1 MLYGSTVVALLFHDG
16 KSVTS
21 PMPSIFLPVTMI
33 CILMW
38 IFPAQAQGGQPGP
51 SFHEA
56 VGMAWTIDPVR
67 TELQVGHHSARARAS
82 AAGSWFAG
90 GPTLSGEYMD
100 DHMIGSNEGYTT
112 YQGGVSVP
120 LWLPG
125 QGSATRQVAN
135 AEAASIDEQLNIEHM
150 ALSIRVL
157 DAAAAVLIARSR
169 VDIAHIQYNATARMA
184 ASATHAVRGGEMASA
199 DGQMAQAAME
209 NARNELALAEEE
221 TENANAGLEVLL
233 GRPVVPDLTR
243 YGDGDVTH
251 ARFVAPRDMED
262 NDPRIK
268 AAHRNVE
275 AAEANMRLARR
286 SFMPNPE
293 IGVDAIHEKQYGSPW
308 DDRVGVNFSIPL
320 PSEVRNTPIM
330 SEARNRLATATS
342 QETQARRMVH
352 LEMMRVRERLIAATT
367 TRQATRVAAE
377 NMEKR
382 AQAQE
387 RAWRVGEASLDT
399 ALQARR
405 AADNTRLSSA
415 RAEVEWHVAS
425 IRMLIATGI
434 VP

>member
-1 MLYGSTVVALLFHDG
+1 MRPFL
-16 KSVTS
+16 
-21 PMPSIFLPVTMI
+21 SITMACAMTWGLPAR
-33 CILMW
+33 
-38 IFPAQAQGGQPGP
+38 AQVSQPGP

-56 VGMAWTIDPVR
+56 VVMAWAIDPVR

-125 QGSATRQVAN
+125 QGSATKQVAS
-135 AEAASIDEQLNIEHM
+135 AEAASIDEQLNVEHM

-157 DAAAAVLIARSR
+157 DAAAAALIARTR
-169 VDIAHIQYNATARMA
+169 VDVAHASYDAAARMA
-184 ASATHAVRGGEMASA
+184 ISATHAVHGGELASA
-199 DGQMAQAAME
+199 DGQLAQAAME
-209 NARNELALAEEE
+209 NARNELALAQEEA
-221 TENANAGLEVLL
+221 ENAAAALEVLL

-243 YGDGDVTH
+243 YGGSDVTQ
-251 ARFVAPRDMED
+251 ARFVSPRDMED

-268 AAHRNVE
+268 VAHRNVE
-275 AAEANMRLARR
+275 AAEANMKLARH

-308 DDRVGVNFSIPL
+308 DDRVGLNFSIPL

-367 TRQATRVAAE
+367 ARRATQLAAE
-377 NMEKR
+377 SMEQR
-382 AQAQE
+382 ATAQE

-399 ALQARR
+399 ALAARQA
-405 AADNTRLSSA
+405 AANTRLTSA
-415 RAEVEWHVAS
+415 RAEMEWHVAS
-425 IRMLIATGI
+425 IRTLIATGI

>member
-1 MLYGSTVVALLFHDG
+1 MKRVMRALL
-16 KSVTS
+16 SVVMTGV
-21 PMPSIFLPVTMI
+21 LAWGV
-33 CILMW
+33 LAR
-38 IFPAQAQGGQPGP
+38 AQVPRSGP

-56 VGMAWTIDPVR
+56 VSMAWAIDPVR

-100 DHMIGSNEGYTT
+100 DHMLGSNEGYTT

-125 QGSATRQVAN
+125 QGSATQQVAS
-135 AEAASIDEQLNIEHM
+135 AEAASLDEQLNVEHM

-157 DAAAAVLIARSR
+157 DAGAAALIARTR
-169 VDIAHIQYNATARMA
+169 VDVAHTLYDVTARMA
-184 ASATHAVRGGEMASA
+184 TSATQAVHDGELASA
-199 DGQMAQAAME
+199 DGQMAQAAVE
-209 NARNELALAEEE
+209 NARNELALAQEEAD
-221 TENANAGLEVLL
+221 NAAAALEVLL
-233 GRPVVPDLTR
+233 GRPVVPDLAR
-243 YGDGDVTH
+243 YGAGDVTH
-251 ARFVAPRDMED
+251 ARFIAPRDMED
-262 NDPRIK
+262 NDPRIRV
-268 AAHRNVE
+268 AHRNVE
-275 AAEANMRLARR
+275 AAEANMKLAHR

-308 DDRVGVNFSIPL
+308 DDRVGLNFSIPL

-330 SEARNRLATATS
+330 AEARNRLASATS

-367 TRQATRVAAE
+367 ARQATRTAAE

-382 AQAQE
+382 AEAQE
-387 RAWRVGEASLDT
+387 RAWRLGESSLDT
-399 ALQARR
+399 ALGARQT
-405 AADNTRLSSA
+405 AANTRLASA

>member
-1 MLYGSTVVALLFHDG
+1 MNRAIPPIPPIVSIAMACALPWMAL
-16 KSVTS
+16 
-21 PMPSIFLPVTMI
+21 
-33 CILMW
+33 
-38 IFPAQAQGGQPGP
+38 AQDARPGP

-56 VGMAWTIDPVR
+56 VGMAWAIDPVR

-100 DHMIGSNEGYTT
+100 DHMLGSNEGYTT

-125 QGSATRQVAN
+125 QGSATKQVAS
-135 AEAASIDEQLNIEHM
+135 AEAASIDEQLNVEHM

-157 DAAAAVLIARSR
+157 DAAAAALIARTR
-169 VDIAHIQYNATARMA
+169 MDVAHALYDATARMA
-184 ASATHAVRGGEMASA
+184 GNATHAVHGGELASV

-209 NARNELALAEEE
+209 NARNELALAQEEAQ
-221 TENANAGLEVLL
+221 NATTALEVLL
-233 GRPVVPDLTR
+233 GRPVVPDLSR
-243 YGDGDVTH
+243 YGGGDVTQ
-251 ARFVAPRDMED
+251 ARFVSPRDMED

-268 AAHRNVE
+268 VAHRNVE
-275 AAEANMRLARR
+275 AAEANMKLARR

-367 TRQATRVAAE
+367 ARQATRSAAE

-387 RAWRVGEASLDT
+387 RAWQVGEAGVDT
-399 ALQARR
+399 ALAARQA
-405 AADNTRLSSA
+405 AANTRLASV

-425 IRMLIATGI
+425 IRMLIATGV

>member
-1 MLYGSTVVALLFHDG
+1 MNHTMRSIL
-16 KSVTS
+16 SVT
-21 PMPSIFLPVTMI
+21 LACAVA
-33 CILMW
+33 W
-38 IFPAQAQGGQPGP
+38 GAVARAQASQSGP

-56 VGMAWTIDPVR
+56 VAMAWTIDPVR
-67 TELQVGHHSARARAS
+67 TELQVGHHSARVRAS

-125 QGSATRQVAN
+125 QGSATQQVAS
-135 AEAASIDEQLNIEHM
+135 AEAASIDEQLNVEYM

-157 DAAAAVLIARSR
+157 DADAAVLIARTR
-169 VDIAHIQYNATARMA
+169 MDVAHTLYDATARMA
-184 ASATHAVRGGEMASA
+184 TSATRAVQDGELAST
-199 DGQMAQAAME
+199 DRQMAQAAME
-209 NARNELALAEEE
+209 NARNELALAQEEA
-221 TENANAGLEVLL
+221 ENTTAALEVLL
-233 GRPVVPDLTR
+233 GRPVVPDLAR
-243 YGDGDVTH
+243 YGADDVTH
-251 ARFVAPRDMED
+251 ARFIAPHDMED
-262 NDPRIK
+262 NDPRIRV
-268 AAHRNVE
+268 AHHNVE
-275 AAEANMRLARR
+275 AAEANMKLARR

-308 DDRVGVNFSIPL
+308 DDRVGLNFSIPL

-330 SEARNRLATATS
+330 SEARNRLAAATS

-352 LEMMRVRERLIAATT
+352 LEMTRVRERLIAATT
-367 TRQATRVAAE
+367 ARQATRTAADS
-377 NMEKR
+377 MEKR
-382 AQAQE
+382 AMAQE
-387 RAWRVGEASLDT
+387 HAWRVGEASLDT
-399 ALQARR
+399 ALAARQA
-405 AADNTRLSSA
+405 AAGSRLASA

>member
-1 MLYGSTVVALLFHDG
+1 MP
-16 KSVTS
+16 
-21 PMPSIFLPVTMI
+21 PMRLPVAMT
-33 CILMW
+33 CIVMW
-38 IFPAQAQGGQPGP
+38 FSPAWAQVPQSGP
-51 SFHEA
+51 SFHDA
-56 VGMAWTIDPVR
+56 VGMAWAIDPVR
-67 TELQVGHHSARARAS
+67 TELQVGHHSATARAS

-100 DHMIGSNEGYTT
+100 DHMLGSNEGYTT

-125 QGSATRQVAN
+125 QGSATRQVAS
-135 AEAASIDEQLNIEHM
+135 AEAASITEQLNVEHM

-157 DAAAAVLIARSR
+157 DASAAALIARTR
-169 VDIAHIQYNATARMA
+169 MDTARTLYDATARMA
-184 ASATHAVRGGEMASA
+184 TSATHALRGGELAPA
-199 DGQMAQAAME
+199 DTQMAQAAME
-209 NARNELALAEEE
+209 NARNELALAREEA
-221 TENANAGLEVLL
+221 ENATSTLEALL
-233 GRPVVPDLTR
+233 GRPVVPDLAR

-268 AAHRNVE
+268 VAHRNVE
-275 AAEANMRLARR
+275 AAEANMKLARR

-308 DDRVGVNFSIPL
+308 DDRVGLNFSIPL

-352 LEMMRVRERLIAATT
+352 LELMRVRERLIAATT
-367 TRQATRVAAE
+367 ARQATRTAAE
-377 NMEKR
+377 SMERR
-382 AQAQE
+382 AAAQE
-387 RAWRVGEASLDT
+387 HAWRVGEASLDT
-399 ALQARR
+399 ALAARQA
-405 AADNTRLSSA
+405 AASTRLAST

>member
-1 MLYGSTVVALLFHDG
+1 MNRAIPPIVSIAMACALPWMAL
-16 KSVTS
+16 
-21 PMPSIFLPVTMI
+21 
-33 CILMW
+33 
-38 IFPAQAQGGQPGP
+38 AQDARPGP

-56 VGMAWTIDPVR
+56 VGMAWAIDPVR

-100 DHMIGSNEGYTT
+100 DHMLGSNEGYTT

-125 QGSATRQVAN
+125 QGSATKQVAS
-135 AEAASIDEQLNIEHM
+135 AEAASIDEQLNVEHM

-157 DAAAAVLIARSR
+157 DAGAAALIARSR
-169 VDIAHIQYNATARMA
+169 VDVARTLYDATARMA
-184 ASATHAVRGGEMASA
+184 ASATRAVQGGELAA
-199 DGQMAQAAME
+199 TDGQVAQAAME
-209 NARNELALAEEE
+209 NARDELALAQEEAQ
-221 TENANAGLEVLL
+221 NATTALEVLL
-233 GRPVVPDLTR
+233 GRPVVPDLSR
-243 YGDGDVTH
+243 YGGGDVTQ
-251 ARFVAPRDMED
+251 ARFVSPRDMED

-268 AAHRNVE
+268 VAHRNVE
-275 AAEANMRLARR
+275 AAEANMKLARR

-367 TRQATRVAAE
+367 ARQATRSAAE

-387 RAWRVGEASLDT
+387 RAWRVGEAGVDT
-399 ALQARR
+399 ALAARQA
-405 AADNTRLSSA
+405 AANTRLASA

-425 IRMLIATGI
+425 IRMLIATGV

>member
-1 MLYGSTVVALLFHDG
+1 MNRAIPPIPPIVSIAMACALPWMAL
-16 KSVTS
+16 
-21 PMPSIFLPVTMI
+21 
-33 CILMW
+33 
-38 IFPAQAQGGQPGP
+38 AQDARPGP

-56 VGMAWTIDPVR
+56 VGMAWAIDPVR

-100 DHMIGSNEGYTT
+100 DHMLGSNEGYTT

-125 QGSATRQVAN
+125 QGSATKQVAS
-135 AEAASIDEQLNIEHM
+135 AEAASIDEQLNVEHM

-157 DAAAAVLIARSR
+157 DAAAAALIARAR
-169 VDIAHIQYNATARMA
+169 MDVAHALYDATARMA
-184 ASATHAVRGGEMASA
+184 GNATHAVHGGELASV

-209 NARNELALAEEE
+209 NARNELALAQEEAQ
-221 TENANAGLEVLL
+221 NATTALEVLL
-233 GRPVVPDLTR
+233 GRPVVPDLSR
-243 YGDGDVTH
+243 YGGGDVTQ
-251 ARFVAPRDMED
+251 ARFVSPRDMED

-268 AAHRNVE
+268 VAHRNVE
-275 AAEANMRLARR
+275 AAEANMKLARR

-308 DDRVGVNFSIPL
+308 DDRVGVDFSIPL

-367 TRQATRVAAE
+367 ARQATRSAAE

-387 RAWRVGEASLDT
+387 RAWQVGEAGVDT
-399 ALQARR
+399 ALAARQA
-405 AADNTRLSSA
+405 AANTRLASV

-425 IRMLIATGI
+425 IRMLIATGV

>member
-1 MLYGSTVVALLFHDG
+1 MR
-16 KSVTS
+16 
-21 PMPSIFLPVTMI
+21 LPVAMT
-33 CILMW
+33 CIVMW
-38 IFPAQAQGGQPGP
+38 FSPAWAQVPQSGP
-51 SFHEA
+51 SFHDA
-56 VGMAWTIDPVR
+56 VGMAWAIDPVR
-67 TELQVGHHSARARAS
+67 TELQVGHHSATARAS

-100 DHMIGSNEGYTT
+100 DHMLGSNEGYTT

-125 QGSATRQVAN
+125 QGSATRQVAS
-135 AEAASIDEQLNIEHM
+135 AEAASITEQLNVEHM

-157 DAAAAVLIARSR
+157 DASAAALIARTR
-169 VDIAHIQYNATARMA
+169 MDTARTLYDATARMA
-184 ASATHAVRGGEMASA
+184 ASATHALRGGELAPA
-199 DGQMAQAAME
+199 DTQMAQAAME
-209 NARNELALAEEE
+209 NARNELALAREEA
-221 TENANAGLEVLL
+221 ENATSTLEALL
-233 GRPVVPDLTR
+233 GRPVVPDLAR

-268 AAHRNVE
+268 VAHRNVE
-275 AAEANMRLARR
+275 AAEANMKLARR

-308 DDRVGVNFSIPL
+308 DDRVGLNFSIPL

-352 LEMMRVRERLIAATT
+352 LELMRVRERLIAATT
-367 TRQATRVAAE
+367 ARQATRTAAE
-377 NMEKR
+377 SMERR
-382 AQAQE
+382 AAAQE
-387 RAWRVGEASLDT
+387 HAWRVGEASLDT
-399 ALQARR
+399 ALAARQA
-405 AADNTRLSSA
+405 AASTRLAST
-415 RAEVEWHVAS
+415 RAEVEWHIAS

>member
-1 MLYGSTVVALLFHDG
+1 MRHSMPPIVLPVALACAML
-16 KSVTS
+16 
-21 PMPSIFLPVTMI
+21 
-33 CILMW
+33 W
-38 IFPAQAQGGQPGP
+38 AFPLRAQGVQPAP

-56 VGMAWTIDPVR
+56 VNMAWAIDPVR
-67 TELQVGHHSARARAS
+67 TELQVGHHSAKARAN

-100 DHMIGSNEGYTT
+100 DHMLGSNEGYTT

-125 QGSATRQVAN
+125 QGSATRQVAT
-135 AEAASIDEQLNIEHM
+135 AEADSLDEQINVEHM

-157 DAAAAVLIARSR
+157 DATAAALIASTR
-169 VDIAHIQYNATARMA
+169 VAVARALYEAVARMG
-184 ASATHAVRGGEMASA
+184 ASTAHAVHGGELAA
-199 DGQMAQAAME
+199 TDGQMAQAAVE
-209 NARNELALAEEE
+209 NARNELALAQEEAQD
-221 TENANAGLEVLL
+221 TRAALEVLL
-233 GRPVVPDLTR
+233 GHPVMPDLTR
-243 YGDGDVTH
+243 YGGGDVTR
-251 ARFVAPRDMED
+251 ARFVSPRDMED

-268 AAHRNVE
+268 AAHRSVE
-275 AAEANMRLARR
+275 AAEANMKLARR

-308 DDRVGVNFSIPL
+308 DDRVGLNFSIPL

-330 SEARNRLATATS
+330 SEARNRLAAATS

-352 LEMMRVRERLIAATT
+352 LELTRVRERLIAATT
-367 TRQATRVAAE
+367 ARQAGIAAAE
-377 NMEKR
+377 SMEKR
-382 AQAQE
+382 AIAQE
-387 RAWRVGEASLDT
+387 HAWRLGETGLDT
-399 ALQARR
+399 ALAARQAAC
-405 AADNTRLSSA
+405 AARLTRV

>member
-1 MLYGSTVVALLFHDG
+1 MKRVMRALL
-16 KSVTS
+16 SVV
-21 PMPSIFLPVTMI
+21 MNGALAWGG
-33 CILMW
+33 LAW
-38 IFPAQAQGGQPGP
+38 AQVPRSGP

-56 VGMAWTIDPVR
+56 VSMAWAIDPVR

-100 DHMIGSNEGYTT
+100 DHMLGSNEGYTT

-125 QGSATRQVAN
+125 QGSATQQVAS
-135 AEAASIDEQLNIEHM
+135 AEAASLDEQLNVEHM

-157 DAAAAVLIARSR
+157 DAGAAALIARTR
-169 VDIAHIQYNATARMA
+169 VDVAHVLYDATARMA
-184 ASATHAVRGGEMASA
+184 TSATRAVHGGELASA

-209 NARNELALAEEE
+209 NARNELAMAQEEV
-221 TENANAGLEVLL
+221 ENAVASLEALL
-233 GRPVVPDLTR
+233 GRPVVPDLAR
-243 YGDGDVTH
+243 YGEGDVMH
-251 ARFVAPRDMED
+251 ARFIAPRDMED

-268 AAHRNVE
+268 VAHRNVE
-275 AAEANMRLARR
+275 AAEANMKLARR

-308 DDRVGVNFSIPL
+308 DDRVGLNFSIPL

-367 TRQATRVAAE
+367 ARQTTRAAADSTE
-377 NMEKR
+377 RR
-382 AQAQE
+382 AAAQE
-387 RAWRVGEASLDT
+387 HAWRVGEASLDT
-399 ALQARR
+399 ALAARL
-405 AADNTRLSSA
+405 AAASTRLASA
-415 RAEVEWHVAS
+415 RADVEWHVAS

-434 VP
+434 LP

>member
-1 MLYGSTVVALLFHDG
+1 MNRAIPPIVSIAMACALPWMAL
-16 KSVTS
+16 
-21 PMPSIFLPVTMI
+21 
-33 CILMW
+33 
-38 IFPAQAQGGQPGP
+38 AQDARPGP

-56 VGMAWTIDPVR
+56 VGMAWAIDPVR

-100 DHMIGSNEGYTT
+100 DHMLGSNEGYTT

-125 QGSATRQVAN
+125 QGSATKQVAS
-135 AEAASIDEQLNIEHM
+135 AEAASIDEQLNVEHM

-157 DAAAAVLIARSR
+157 DAAAAALIARTR
-169 VDIAHIQYNATARMA
+169 MDVAHALYDATARMA
-184 ASATHAVRGGEMASA
+184 GNATHAVHGGELASV

-209 NARNELALAEEE
+209 NAHNELALAQEEAQ
-221 TENANAGLEVLL
+221 NATTALEVLL
-233 GRPVVPDLTR
+233 GRPVVPDLSR
-243 YGDGDVTH
+243 YGGGDVTQ
-251 ARFVAPRDMED
+251 ARFVSPRDMED

-268 AAHRNVE
+268 VAHRNVE
-275 AAEANMRLARR
+275 AAEANMKLARR

-367 TRQATRVAAE
+367 ARQATRSAAE

-387 RAWRVGEASLDT
+387 RAWQVGEAGVDT
-399 ALQARR
+399 ALAARQA
-405 AADNTRLSSA
+405 AANTRLASA

-425 IRMLIATGI
+425 IRMLIATGV

>member
-1 MLYGSTVVALLFHDG
+1 MNT
-16 KSVTS
+16 
-21 PMPSIFLPVTMI
+21 PMPPMRLPVAMT
-33 CILMW
+33 CIVMW
-38 IFPAQAQGGQPGP
+38 FSPAWAQVPQSGP
-51 SFHEA
+51 SFHDA
-56 VGMAWTIDPVR
+56 VGMAWAIDPVR
-67 TELQVGHHSARARAS
+67 TELQVGHHSATARAS

-100 DHMIGSNEGYTT
+100 DHMLGSNEGYTT

-125 QGSATRQVAN
+125 QGSATRQVAS
-135 AEAASIDEQLNIEHM
+135 AEAASITEQLNVEHM

-157 DAAAAVLIARSR
+157 DASAAALIARTR
-169 VDIAHIQYNATARMA
+169 MDTARTLYDATARMA
-184 ASATHAVRGGEMASA
+184 TSATHALRGGELAPA
-199 DGQMAQAAME
+199 DTQMAQAAME
-209 NARNELALAEEE
+209 NARNELALAREEA
-221 TENANAGLEVLL
+221 ENATSTLEALL
-233 GRPVVPDLTR
+233 GRPAVPDLAR

-268 AAHRNVE
+268 VAHRNVE
-275 AAEANMRLARR
+275 AAEANMTLARR

-308 DDRVGVNFSIPL
+308 DDRVGLNFSIPL

-352 LEMMRVRERLIAATT
+352 LELMRVRERLIAATT
-367 TRQATRVAAE
+367 ARQATRTAADS
-377 NMEKR
+377 MERR
-382 AQAQE
+382 AAAQE
-387 RAWRVGEASLDT
+387 HAWREGEASLDT
-399 ALQARR
+399 ALAARQA
-405 AADNTRLSSA
+405 AASTRLAST

>member
-1 MLYGSTVVALLFHDG
+1 MNHTMRPLLFIATACAVAWVA
-16 KSVTS
+16 SAR
-21 PMPSIFLPVTMI
+21 
-33 CILMW
+33 
-38 IFPAQAQGGQPGP
+38 AQVPQSGP

-56 VGMAWTIDPVR
+56 VGMAWAIDPVR
-67 TELQVGHHSARARAS
+67 IELQVGHHSARARVS

-125 QGSATRQVAN
+125 QGSATKQVAS
-135 AEAASIDEQLNIEHM
+135 AEAASIDEQLNVEHM

-157 DAAAAVLIARSR
+157 DAAAAALIARTR
-169 VDIAHIQYNATARMA
+169 VDVAHASYDAAARMA
-184 ASATHAVRGGEMASA
+184 ISATHAVHGGELASA
-199 DGQMAQAAME
+199 DGQLAQAAME
-209 NARNELALAEEE
+209 NARNELALAQEEA
-221 TENANAGLEVLL
+221 ENAAAALEVLL

-243 YGDGDVTH
+243 YGGSDVTQ
-251 ARFVAPRDMED
+251 ARFVSPRDMED

-268 AAHRNVE
+268 VAHRNVE
-275 AAEANMRLARR
+275 AAEANMKLARH

-308 DDRVGVNFSIPL
+308 DDRVGLNFSIPL

-367 TRQATRVAAE
+367 VRQATRTAADS
-377 NMEKR
+377 MERR
-382 AQAQE
+382 AAAQE
-387 RAWRVGEASLDT
+387 HAWRVGEVGLDT
-399 ALQARR
+399 VIAARQA
-405 AADNTRLSSA
+405 AGGTRLASA
-415 RAEVEWHVAS
+415 RADVEWHVAS

>member
-1 MLYGSTVVALLFHDG
+1 MLPILLATMLCAVAW
-16 KSVTS
+16 VS
-21 PMPSIFLPVTMI
+21 PLR
-33 CILMW
+33 
-38 IFPAQAQGGQPGP
+38 AQAPP
-51 SFHEA
+51 SALSFHEA
-56 VGMAWTIDPVR
+56 VAMAWAIDPVR

-100 DHMIGSNEGYTT
+100 DHMLGSNEGYTT

-125 QGSATRQVAN
+125 QGSATKQVAS
-135 AEAASIDEQLNIEHM
+135 AEAESIDEQINVEHM

-157 DAAAAVLIARSR
+157 DASAAARIARTR
-169 VDIAHIQYNATARMA
+169 VDVARELYEATARIGSSVA
-184 ASATHAVRGGEMASA
+184 HAVHGGELASA

-209 NARNELALAEEE
+209 NARNELAMAQEEAG
-221 TENANAGLEVLL
+221 NATAALEVLL
-233 GRPVVPDLTR
+233 GRPGMPDLSR
-243 YGDGDVTH
+243 YGGDDVTH
-251 ARFVAPRDMED
+251 ARFVTPRDIEE
-262 NDPRIK
+262 NDPRIRV
-268 AAHRNVE
+268 AHRNVE
-275 AAEANMRLARR
+275 AAEANMKLARR

-367 TRQATRVAAE
+367 ARQATRSAAE

-387 RAWRVGEASLDT
+387 RAWRLGEVSLDA
-399 ALQARR
+399 ALSARQA
-405 AADNTRLSSA
+405 ACTSRLASA

-425 IRMLIATGI
+425 IRTLIATGI

>member
-1 MLYGSTVVALLFHDG
+1 MNRPMLPIIFVTMACAMTWALPLRAQAPQPGLSFHD
-16 KSVTS
+16 
-21 PMPSIFLPVTMI
+21 
-33 CILMW
+33 
-38 IFPAQAQGGQPGP
+38 
-51 SFHEA
+51 A
-56 VGMAWTIDPVR
+56 VSMAWAIDPVR

-100 DHMIGSNEGYTT
+100 DHMLGSNEGYTT

-125 QGSATRQVAN
+125 QGSATKQVAS
-135 AEAASIDEQLNIEHM
+135 AEAASIDEQLNVEHM

-157 DAAAAVLIARSR
+157 DASATALIARAR
-169 VDIAHIQYNATARMA
+169 VDVAHALYDAAARMA
-184 ASATHAVRGGEMASA
+184 ASATHAVHGGELASA

-209 NARNELALAEEE
+209 NARNELALAQEEAQDA
-221 TENANAGLEVLL
+221 TAALDVLL
-233 GRPVVPDLTR
+233 GRPAMPDLAR
-243 YGDGDVTH
+243 YGGGDVTQ
-251 ARFVAPRDMED
+251 ARFVSPRDMED

-268 AAHRNVE
+268 VAHRNVE
-275 AAEANMRLARR
+275 AAEANMKLARR

-352 LEMMRVRERLIAATT
+352 LEMLRVRERLIAATT
-367 TRQATRVAAE
+367 ARQATQAAATG
-377 NMEKR
+377 MEKR
-382 AQAQE
+382 AAAQE
-387 RAWRVGEASLDT
+387 RSWRVGEASLDT
-399 ALQARR
+399 ALAARQA
-405 AADNTRLSSA
+405 AASARLASA
-415 RAEVEWHVAS
+415 RAEVDWHVAS
-425 IRMLIATGI
+425 IRMLIATGV